1 MNGLI
6 IAAGAFALF
15 TTVGHFAVG
24 TKLYLKPMLEASFDE
39 ISRKVMHCVF
49 HYVSTFLIL
58 STLALLLVGFGRL
71 ADGGLVAK
79 FIAVNYAVFAIW
91 QIILASTSG
100 ISGGIMKMFQW
111 IFFVDI
117 AALAWFGS

>member
-24 TKLYLKPMLEASFDE
+24 TKLYLKPMLDASFDE
-39 ISRKVMHCVF
+39 LSRKVMHCVF

-58 STLALLLVGFGRL
+58 STAALLLVGFGKI
-71 ADGGLVAK
+71 ADGGVVTE
-79 FIAVNYAVFAIW
+79 FIAVNYAAFAVW
-91 QIILASTSG
+91 QIILAATSG
-100 ISGGIMKMFQW
+100 ISGGIIKMFQW
-111 IFFVDI
+111 IFFVAI
-117 AALAWFGS
+117 AVLAWIGA